1 MEWFIL
7 WIILTMVVTAI
18 GDKRKI
24 GSLGAFFIS
33 LFLSPLIGFL
43 VVLSS
48 KRKDTEEFE
57 KALLAKASTDKKN
70 DYIDSLF
77 KLQGLLDAGAI
88 DKDTYDKEREKLEAN
103 KDKEIIFYD
112 SKDRGYSLLAKG
124 MDRFVKIPRT
134 SDGSLKVVTK
144 SGLFE
149 VVISPSSVF
158 AKDNKFVVNIN
169 KYPDR
174 KVDIAT
180 LI

>member
-1 MEWFIL
+1 MPKQVQ
-7 WIILTMVVTAI
+7 T
-18 GDKRKI
+18 
-24 GSLGAFFIS
+24 
-33 LFLSPLIGFL
+33 
-43 VVLSS
+43 
-48 KRKDTEEFE
+48 
-57 KALLAKASTDKKN
+57 KKN

-134 SDGSLKVVTK
+134 PDGSLKVITK

-169 KYPDR
+169 KYPDK
-174 KVDIAT
+174 KVDIST

>member
-1 MEWFIL
+1 MALFIS
-7 WIILTMVVTAI
+7 WIILTLVVTAI

-33 LFLSPLIGFL
+33 LFLSPLIGAI

-57 KALLAKASTDKKN
+57 KALLAKVSADKKN

-88 DKDTYDKEREKLEAN
+88 DKDTYDREREKLEAN
-103 KDKEIIFYD
+103 KGKEIIFYD
-112 SKDRGYSLLAKG
+112 SKNRGYSLLANG
-124 MDRFVKIPRT
+124 MARFVKVPGT
-134 SDGSLKVVTK
+134 ADGSLKVITK
-144 SGLFE
+144 SRLMK

-158 AKDNKFVVNIN
+158 AKDNKFVVDIN

-174 KVDIAT
+174 TVDIAT